1 MAKEWNKLDNAAK
14 IFPAAD
20 GGADFQVFR
29 VSCELNEQID
39 GNILQQ
45 ALDEAIEE
53 FDVYRYVMMRGFF
66 WYFLERS
73 DIRPLV
79 RQEYKPP
86 CSQLYFG
93 DGQSLMFEV
102 TYFQSRINLEVYHV
116 LSDGTGAMNFLRT
129 VVTRYLCIR
138 HDLGDIDVD
147 YDASVTQ
154 MKADSFSKYY
164 SDKKKRSTRKF
175 AKACRIKGARLPENR
190 LSIITGRVSTEK
202 ILQLSRDMG
211 VTITAFLSACFMQ
224 AIGEE
229 VSERAKRRD
238 AVIAIP
244 VNLRKYF
251 PSQSARNFFLLVFAA
266 YNFSKNSNDLT
277 EIAKSIKRQMAES
290 LTEEKLAENINSYSA
305 VEHNILAKI
314 TPLRIKDIVLNR
326 AYKLS
331 MLQSTATVSNVG
343 AVKLSDKL
351 SRYIRGFDFFTG
363 TNKIQMCL
371 CSYGDVL
378 SINFSAPFVSSDIQ
392 RRFFRKLTA
401 MGIEVEL
408 FSNTDTKEEH
418 K

>member
-29 VSCELNEQID
+29 VSCELYEKID
-39 GNILQQ
+39 ADILQS

-53 FDVYRYVMMRGFF
+53 FDVYRYVLQRGFF

-73 DIRPLV
+73 DIQPIV
-79 RQEYKPP
+79 RSEYKPP
-86 CSQLYFG
+86 CARLCRP
-93 DGQSLMFEV
+93 DGRELMFEV
-102 TYFQSRINLEVYHV
+102 TYFESRINLEVYHV

-129 VVTRYLCIR
+129 LVTKYLCMKYS
-138 HDLGDIDVD
+138 LGDIPVD

-164 SDKKKRSTRKF
+164 SDRKKRSARGFKR
-175 AKACRIKGARLPENR
+175 ACRIKGARLPENR
-190 LSIITGRVSTEK
+190 IGVITGRVDAQKVLK
-202 ILQLSRDMG
+202 ISRDMG
-211 VTITAFLSACFMQ
+211 VTVTALLSACFMQ

-229 VSERAKRRD
+229 LSERAKRRD

-251 PSQSARNFFLLVFAA
+251 PSETARNFFLLVFAA
-266 YNFSKNSNDLT
+266 YNFSKSGGDLT
-277 EIAKSIKRQMAES
+277 DIAKSIKSSLSES
-290 LTEEKLAENINSYSA
+290 LTEERLAENINSYSA
-305 VEHNILAKI
+305 VEHNLFAKI
-314 TPLRIKDIVLNR
+314 TPLRIKDIVLGQ
-326 AYKLS
+326 AYRLS

-343 AVKLSDKL
+343 VIQLSEKLRK
-351 SRYIRGFDFFTG
+351 YIRAFDFFTG

-378 SINFSAPFVSSDIQ
+378 SINFSSPFVSNDIQ
-392 RRFFRKLTA
+392 RGFFRKLTA

-408 FSNTDTKEEH
+408 FSNADTREDM
-418 K
+418 